1 MGFTTINGLPAHVL
15 FVHFVVVLVPLT
27 AALVAFSVAWP
38 AARRRIGAAAPGCA
52 LVTLILVVVTAN
64 AGEWLKARTPPDP
77 LVRVHAELGDQLVYW
92 SASVLVVSVVW
103 WLMHAD
109 RVPGVPGRFTARI
122 RAGSAHRMVNVAVAV
137 AVMILAVGSCI
148 EVYRI
153 GDSGATAVWHDQLTG
168 ETGGRG

>member
-92 SASVLVVSVVW
+92 SASCLLYTSPSP
-103 WLMHAD
+103 
-109 RVPGVPGRFTARI
+109 R
-122 RAGSAHRMVNVAVAV
+122 
-137 AVMILAVGSCI
+137 
-148 EVYRI
+148 
-153 GDSGATAVWHDQLTG
+153 DS
-168 ETGGRG
+168 